1 MLYCCETCGKRYSTE
16 EEALDCEKVH
26 AEEKAKKE
34 ELLKTRE
41 DRAKEVDSLFKTFY
55 DAYKSFYN
63 DYGTYPLINGEFSKF
78 SPLERIIFSML

>member
-16 EEALDCEKVH
+16 KEALDCERVH

-34 ELLKTRE
+34 ELSKARE
-41 DRAKEVDSLFKTFY
+41 DRAKEVNSLFKTFY

-63 DYGTYPLINGEFSKF
+63 DYGTFPKLDGEFNKINPF
-78 SPLERIIFSML
+78 EGLFQFIF

>member
-1 MLYCCETCGKRYSTE
+1 MLYCCETCGKKFTTE
-16 EEALDCEKVH
+16 EQALDCEKVH

-34 ELLKTRE
+34 ELSKARE
-41 DRAKEVDSLFKTFY
+41 DRAKEVNSLFKTFY
-55 DAYKSFYN
+55 DAYKAFYN

>member
-1 MLYCCETCGKRYSTE
+1 MLYCCETCGKKFTTE
-16 EEALDCEKVH
+16 EQALDCEKLH

-34 ELLKTRE
+34 ELLKARE
-41 DRAKEVDSLFKTFY
+41 DREKEVNSLFKTFY

-78 SPLERIIFSML
+78 SPLEKIIFSML